1 VCVCVREKDCRIGG
15 DSMDDRDGFDVI
27 RDEVAQ
33 IVDQFLR
40 IEDGMVLQKWTLKM
54 KQRIQRVNK
63 MYEKAVIPK

>member
-1 VCVCVREKDCRIGG
+1 MCEEDCRIGE

-40 IEDGMVLQKWTLKM
+40 IEDGMVLQKWTLKK
-54 KQRIQRVNK
+54 KQRMQRENK
-63 MYEKAVIPK
+63 M

>member
-1 VCVCVREKDCRIGG
+1 
-15 DSMDDRDGFDVI
+15 MDDRDGFDVI